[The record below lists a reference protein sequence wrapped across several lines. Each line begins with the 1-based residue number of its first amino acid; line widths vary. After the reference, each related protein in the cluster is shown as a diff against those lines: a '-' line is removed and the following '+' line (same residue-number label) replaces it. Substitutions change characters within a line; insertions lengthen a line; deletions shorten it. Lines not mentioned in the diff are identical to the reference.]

1 MIGPRIGTVIGPR
14 IGAAIGVGADP
25 VSAPASGGIAGV
37 TRDAIA
43 GWYFPASAAEWTL
56 LMAAAGLA
64 TGNPVTTHNCQE
76 PAGALV
82 DAFGLASLAQS
93 GTGHLYQQP
102 VSGFARKAVVTIDGT
117 VGQKWINSTTA
128 PDPAAVSTIW
138 LAAIRFPA
146 AAPAAAR
153 DLIANAAA
161 LDFRLST
168 TGKLTIANSGSAN
181 GTANP
186 LGGVHMVAVQHNI
199 TASTFTGFSDQEKI
213 VGTFATNTANP
224 MIVLGGQTTAAADV
238 GYLWEAEFAGAPAEL
253 TSGQM
258 KTLIQTLTGITTPWS

>member
-1 MIGPRIGTVIGPR
+1 MIGPR
-14 IGAAIGVGADP
+14 IGAAFGPRIGAAFGVGADQLSP
-25 VSAPASGGIAGV
+25 PTVGGIAGV

-43 GWYFPASAAEWTL
+43 GWYFPASAAEWSL
-56 LMAAAGLA
+56 FMAASGLA
-64 TGNPVTTHNCQE
+64 TGNPVSTRNCQE
-76 PAGALV
+76 PSGALV
-82 DAFGLASLAQS
+82 DAFGLANLAQS

-102 VSGFARKAVVTIDGT
+102 VSGFARKAVTTIDGT
-117 VGQKWINSTTA
+117 AAQKWLNTTTA
-128 PDPAAVSTIW
+128 PDPATVSTIW

-153 DLIANAAA
+153 DLMANAGT
-161 LDFRLST
+161 LDCRLSAV
-168 TGKLTIANSGSAN
+168 GKLTVINGASTA

-199 TASTFTGFSDQEKI
+199 TAGTFTGFSDQEKI
-213 VGTFATNTANP
+213 VGTFATNTTNP
-224 MIVLGGQTTAAADV
+224 MFVLGGQTIAAGDI
-238 GYLWEAEFAGAPAEL
+238 GYLWEAEFSGTAAEL